1 MTILPSL
8 FPIRDLVQ
16 QTGVNASTLRAW
28 ESRHAL
34 LNPLRT
40 PSGHRLYS
48 MQDVDRIRRLQRL
61 LSQGMSLAEIG
72 TLLDETDDMEPL
84 ATGTS
89 VSRSAVAMT
98 AWQGYLSET
107 RRALEDFSVER
118 LDLLY
123 NEACALYPIGVVTDS
138 LLIPVMKQL
147 GERWDQHPA
156 GIAEEHFFSAWLR
169 NKLGARL
176 HHSTGPTRG
185 RLLILACLPGE
196 NHEIGLLI
204 FALEGLRRNHGVIY
218 LGANMPIRQILP
230 ICARTHPAGI
240 VLAGR
245 DIQKPA
251 KMIEDIAWLSTTSGV
266 PVFVGSHFSV
276 NAQEELRS
284 VGVTPLG
291 INPVLALRTI
301 EQQLGYR

>member
-1 MTILPSL
+1 MTVLPSL

-72 TLLDETDDMEPL
+72 TLLDETDDMESL
-84 ATGTS
+84 AIG
-89 VSRSAVAMT
+89 SAIETT

-107 RRALEDFSVER
+107 RRALGDFSVER

-176 HHSTGPTRG
+176 HHSAGSTRG

-196 NHEIGLLI
+196 NHEIWLLI

-245 DIQKPA
+245 DVQKPA
-251 KMIEDIAWLSTTSGV
+251 KMIEDIAWLSTTSRV

-276 NAQEELRS
+276 KAQEELRS